1 MQKNILNMNKNIK
14 NKLLILLGVVVI
26 ATAMD
31 AGFYLGYQKG
41 TETPKTITIQ
51 GVSNFEKGQPKN
63 IDFSIFWEAWEKL
76 KDKYVNQ
83 NFDDQE
89 LVYGAISGL
98 VNSLEDPNTN
108 FFPPSEAK
116 KFQENVQGS
125 FGGVGIEIDV
135 RDNQLQVV
143 SPLKDTPA
151 EKAGLRAGDKILEVD
166 EISTVGFNTD
176 QAVDLI
182 RGKVGT
188 PVTLTIMRDSWSEP
202 KDITITRE
210 IIEIPSLDWKMLD
223 NGIAYIQL
231 YNFYQNVDFNFY
243 QAAASIYSQ
252 NPKGIILDLRDNP
265 GGYLETSVNI
275 AGWFLKPGELVVS
288 EEFASGQKQQ
298 FKASGNGVFK
308 DLPIVILVNGGSASA
323 SEILAGALR
332 DNRKIELIGEKT
344 FGKGTVQEIVPLTD
358 NSSMKITVAHWLMP
372 SGKLIEENGLV
383 PDYEI
388 KLTEDDIKNSRDP
401 QFDKALEI
409 IKPKIEST
417 QKTLF
422 DLDFLNI

>member
-1 MQKNILNMNKNIK
+1 MNKS
-14 NKLLILLGVVVI
+14 NKKFFAKALVSLIIVATI
-26 ATAMD
+26 AGAS
-31 AGFYLGYQKG
+31 FYVGYQKG
-41 TETPKTITIQ
+41 TEVPKTITVQ
-51 GVSNFEKGQPKN
+51 GISNLEKGQPKN
-63 IDFSIFWEAWEKL
+63 INFSIFWEAWEKL

-83 NFDDQE
+83 TFDNQK
-89 LVYGAISGL
+89 LIYGAISGL
-98 VNSLEDPNTN
+98 VDSLGDPNTN

-116 KFQENVQGS
+116 KFLEDVEGS
-125 FGGVGIEIDV
+125 FGGIGIEIDV

-151 EKAGLRAGDKILEVD
+151 EKAGLRAGDKILE
-166 EISTVGFNTD
+166 INATSTAGFSTN

-182 RGKVGT
+182 RGVVGT
-188 PVTLTIMRDSWSEP
+188 PVTLMIMRDNWSEP

-223 NGIAYIQL
+223 GEIAYIQL
-231 YNFYQNVDFNFY
+231 YNFYQNTEYNFY
-243 QAAASIYSQ
+243 QTAASIYSQ

-288 EEFASGQKQQ
+288 EEFASGEKQQ
-298 FKASGNGVFK
+298 FKASGNGVYK
-308 DLPIVILVNGGSASA
+308 DTPIVILVNGGSASA

-344 FGKGTVQEIVPLTD
+344 FGKGTVQEVISLTD
-358 NSSMKITVAHWLMP
+358 NSSMKITIAHWLMP
-372 SGKLIEENGLV
+372 SDKLIDKNGLT

-401 QFDKALEI
+401 QFDKALEV
-409 IKPKIEST
+409 IKPKIKDA
-417 QKTLF
+417 QKSLF
-422 DLDFLNI
+422 DLINI

>member
-1 MQKNILNMNKNIK
+1 MNKNIK